1 MVRMSAEKSN
11 LVEVAESQLDAVRL
25 LIERIDEKTSSEL
38 VEMVLR
44 VGSIFVTGQGRSGLV
59 AQCLATRLAQMGL
72 NVYIPGH
79 AICRKIEKGDLLI
92 AISCRGTTRTTV
104 EFVRIAKDVGA
115 EVAAVTAFNN
125 STLTELADHVVLIPS
140 NDADVR
146 AQCRDIVGPENN
158 TLFEETSLLY
168 FDALVVILLGR
179 KGISKSIISQRHTNL
194 E

>member
-1 MVRMSAEKSN
+1 MSATKSN
-11 LVEVAESQLDAVRL
+11 LTEIAESQLNVVRL
-25 LIERIDEKTSSEL
+25 LIERVDEKASGRL
-38 VEMVLR
+38 VEMMLR
-44 VGSIFVTGQGRSGLV
+44 AGSIFVTGQGRSGLI

-104 EFVRIAKDVGA
+104 EFARIAKDVGA
-115 EVAAVTAFNN
+115 EVAVVTAFKK
-125 STLTELADHVVLIPS
+125 STLTELANHVVLIPS
-140 NDADVR
+140 NDADIR
-146 AQCRDIVGPENN
+146 AQSRDIVGPENN
-158 TLFEETSLLY
+158 TLFEETALLY